1 MIGCEERDLSNWQ
14 ADPNSNKSDLRLST
28 HCKKQPEQRKR
39 EPPSYYLDKELLH
52 PGRAMLRAV
61 SSFTRAASKAINGRK
76 TEGGVSSIHIA

>member
-61 SSFTRAASKAINGRK
+61 SSFTRATSKDRNGRK
-76 TEGGVSSIHIA
+76 TEGGVSSIDIA